1 MVHPERIHALN
12 DAEPRDGRYVL
23 YWMQASQRADSN
35 HALEHAIRRADEQK
49 LPVLACFGLTDDY
62 PEANER
68 HYAFMLEGLA
78 ETEASLAQRG
88 IRLVVRIGHPP
99 DVAAGLAAEAARVVC
114 DVGYLRHQRAWRRH
128 LAKAVACPV
137 VAVETDVVVPVREA
151 SDKAEYAAR
160 TIRPKLHRQWDRYLV
175 PLEQTRPKRDSL
187 ELKLP
192 EARSG
197 TLGSP
202 RRASRTAR
210 GQATR
215 VPPTAGR
222 AGDDLRRLL
231 PELDLDRSVPPTGR
245 FHGGTSR
252 ARGLLGAFIA
262 DKLNRYD
269 AERSD
274 PSLAIES
281 HMSPYLHFGQIS
293 PLEVALRVRDADGAS
308 EECKADYL
316 EQLIVR
322 RELAINFCY
331 YNPLYDSLKC
341 LPEWAQESLEEHA
354 DDEREY
360 TYAEEEFE
368 SARTHDPYWNAA
380 QRQMV
385 ATGKMH
391 NYMRMYWSKKI
402 LEWSARPEDAW
413 RVALR
418 LNNTYEL
425 DGRDANGYTGVAW
438 CFGKHDQGWAERKVL
453 GKVRYMSAGGL
464 ERKFDIDAYVEQVDE
479 IWRRNGA

>member
-1 MVHPERIHALN
+1 MIHPERIHALN

-68 HYAFMLEGLA
+68 HYAFMLEGLS

-88 IRLVVRIGHPP
+88 IRLVVRLGHPP
-99 DVAAGLAAEAARVVC
+99 DVAAGLAAEAAWVVC
-114 DVGYLRHQRAWRRH
+114 DVGYLRHQRAWRRQ
-128 LAKAVACPV
+128 LARAVACPV

-187 ELKLP
+187 ELELP

-197 TLGSP
+197 TLNSP
-202 RRASRTAR
+202 R
-210 GQATR
+210 
-215 VPPTAGR
+215 R

-231 PELDLDRSVPPTGR
+231 SELDLDRSVPPTGR

-274 PSLAIES
+274 PSLGIES

-293 PLEVALRVRDADGAS
+293 PLEIALAVRDAAAPRQDRDA
-308 EECKADYL
+308 YL
-316 EQLIVR
+316 EELLVR
-322 RELAINFCY
+322 RELACNYVY
-331 YNPLYDSLKC
+331 YTESYDRWAA
-341 LPEWAQESLEEHA
+341 LPGWARATLRKHQSDDRTHVYKLAELEA
-354 DDEREY
+354 
-360 TYAEEEFE
+360 
-368 SARTHDPYWNAA
+368 ARTHDPYWNAA
-380 QRQMV
+380 MREMM

-391 NYMRMYWSKKI
+391 NYMRMYWGKKI
-402 LEWSARPEDAW
+402 IEWTNSPRTAFRWMLA
-413 RVALR
+413 
-418 LNNTYEL
+418 LNNKYFL
-425 DGRDANGYTGVAW
+425 DGRDPASYANVAW
-438 CFGKHDQGWAERKVL
+438 CFGLHDRPWAERDVF
-453 GKVRYMSAGGL
+453 GTVRYMSAGGL
-464 ERKFDIDAYVEQVDE
+464 ERKFDIDAYVRQCE
-479 IWRRNGA
+479 NM